1 MDENKDFLAS
11 ETETEAENN
20 TNSDTDTTTNESSQE
35 SFSGAFSDEIAET
48 QGNSETEVTAAD
60 NSTGASVAVKKKK
73 GFLQLPVIIS
83 LAILV
88 LVALGFLVFKVFF
101 NTSIVGTW
109 TVKDTAT
116 ADEATTAT
124 SDEVAKNYYTFEDD
138 GTASIHLGTMK
149 MIGTYS
155 LSTSE
160 EGTRTVD
167 ISIPSALEGSFEYD
181 VTGNEITGRTLTLTD
196 TYYGQSIDLESTKLV
211 IPKMKPDDDF
221 KPSEKLT
228 GKWTYDDGYY
238 KMSYELRE
246 DGTATVSQ
254 SDILFAD
261 GVYNYT
267 DSTITIKY
275 YTNQEVTMELN
286 YEFADNSII
295 IDGIQFMKET
305 GSSSDE
311 S

>member
-20 TNSDTDTTTNESSQE
+20 TNSDTDTTTNECSQE

-48 QGNSETEVTAAD
+48 QGNSETEVTPAD

-109 TVKDTAT
+109 TVKDTST

-155 LSTSE
+155 LSASE

-211 IPKMKPDDDF
+211 IPEMKPDDDF

-228 GKWTYDDGYY
+228 GRWTYDDGYY

>member
-1 MDENKDFLAS
+1 M
-11 ETETEAENN
+11 
-20 TNSDTDTTTNESSQE
+20 
-35 SFSGAFSDEIAET
+35 
-48 QGNSETEVTAAD
+48 
-60 NSTGASVAVKKKK
+60 VKKKK
-73 GFLQLPVIIS
+73 SFIQLPIIIS
-83 LAILV
+83 LAILI
-88 LVALGFLVFKVFF
+88 LVALGFLVFKIFF
-101 NTSIVGTW
+101 NTSVVGTW
-109 TVKDTAT
+109 TVKDSAT

-124 SDEVAKNYYTFEDD
+124 SDEAAKNYYTFEDD

-149 MIGTYS
+149 MVGTYS
-155 LSTSE
+155 LE
-160 EGTRTVD
+160 EKDGTRTID
-167 ISIPSALEGSFEYD
+167 ISIPSALEGSFEYK
-181 VTGNEITGRTLTLTD
+181 VSGNEIGGRILTLTD
-196 TYYGQSIDLESTKLV
+196 TSYGQSIDLESTKLV
-211 IPKMKPDDDF
+211 IPEMKPDADF

-246 DGTATVSQ
+246 DGTSTVSQ

-267 DSTITIKY
+267 DNKITIKY

-286 YEFADNSII
+286 YELKDDSII
-295 IDGIQFMKET
+295 IDGIQFVKDT

>member
-1 MDENKDFLAS
+1 MDENKDFLTS
-11 ETETEAENN
+11 EIEGENN
-20 TNSDTDTTTNESSQE
+20 INSDADTTTNESTQE

-48 QGNSETEVTAAD
+48 QTDSTPEVAPVDYSVSAP
-60 NSTGASVAVKKKK
+60 VAVKKKK
-73 GFLQLPVIIS
+73 SFIQLPIIIS
-83 LAILV
+83 LAILI
-88 LVALGFLVFKVFF
+88 LVALGFLVFKIFF
-101 NTSIVGTW
+101 NTSVVGTW
-109 TVKDTAT
+109 TVKDSAT

-124 SDEVAKNYYTFEDD
+124 SDEAAKNYYTFEDD

-149 MIGTYS
+149 MVGTYS
-155 LSTSE
+155 LE
-160 EGTRTVD
+160 EKDGTRTID
-167 ISIPSALEGSFEYD
+167 ISIPSALEGSFEYK
-181 VTGNEITGRTLTLTD
+181 VSGNEIGGRTLTLTD
-196 TYYGQSIDLESTKLV
+196 TSYGQSIDLESTKLV
-211 IPKMKPDDDF
+211 IPEMKPDADF

-246 DGTATVSQ
+246 DGTSTVSQ

-267 DSTITIKY
+267 DTKITIKY

-286 YEFADNSII
+286 YELKDDSII
-295 IDGIQFMKET
+295 IDGIQFVKDT

>member
-1 MDENKDFLAS
+1 MDENKDFLTS
-11 ETETEAENN
+11 ETEAENN
-20 TNSDTDTTTNESSQE
+20 INSDKDTTTNESTSE

-48 QGNSETEVTAAD
+48 QSDIAPEVTPVDYSANAP
-60 NSTGASVAVKKKK
+60 VVVKKKK
-73 GFLQLPVIIS
+73 GVIQLPVIIS
-83 LAILV
+83 LAILI

-124 SDEVAKNYYTFEDD
+124 SDEIAKNYYTFEDD

-160 EGTRTVD
+160 EGTKTVE
-167 ISIPSALEGSFEYD
+167 ISIPSALEGTFEYD
-181 VTGNEITGRTLTLTD
+181 VTGNEITGRTLTLKD

-211 IPKMKPDDDF
+211 IPEMKPDADF

-261 GVYNYT
+261 GVYNYN

-286 YEFADNSII
+286 YELKDNSII
-295 IDGIQFMKET
+295 IDGIQFVKDT
-305 GSSSDE
+305 GSSTDE

>member
-1 MDENKDFLAS
+1 MDENKDFLTS
-11 ETETEAENN
+11 ETEGENN
-20 TNSDTDTTTNESSQE
+20 INSDADTTTNESTQE

-48 QGNSETEVTAAD
+48 QTDSTPEVAPVDYSVSAP
-60 NSTGASVAVKKKK
+60 VAVKKKK
-73 GFLQLPVIIS
+73 SFIQLPIIIS
-83 LAILV
+83 LAILI
-88 LVALGFLVFKVFF
+88 LVARGFLVFKIFF
-101 NTSIVGTW
+101 NTSVVGTW
-109 TVKDTAT
+109 TVKDSAT

-124 SDEVAKNYYTFEDD
+124 SDEAAKNYYTFEDD

-149 MIGTYS
+149 MVGTYS
-155 LSTSE
+155 LE
-160 EGTRTVD
+160 EKDGTRTID
-167 ISIPSALEGSFEYD
+167 ISIPSALEGSFEYK
-181 VTGNEITGRTLTLTD
+181 VSGNEIGGRTLTLTD
-196 TYYGQSIDLESTKLV
+196 TSYGQSIDLESTKLV
-211 IPKMKPDDDF
+211 IPEMKPDADF

-246 DGTATVSQ
+246 DGTSTVSQ

-267 DSTITIKY
+267 DNKIIIKY

-286 YEFADNSII
+286 YELKDDSII
-295 IDGIQFMKET
+295 IDGIQFVKDT

>member
-1 MDENKDFLAS
+1 MDENKDFLTS
-11 ETETEAENN
+11 EQEAENN
-20 TNSDTDTTTNESSQE
+20 INSDTDTKTNENSQE
-35 SFSGAFSDEIAET
+35 GFSGAFSEEIAET
-48 QGNSETEVTAAD
+48 QGVSESEAAPVD
-60 NSTGASVAVKKKK
+60 YSANTPVAVKKKK

-83 LAILV
+83 LAIIV

-101 NTSIVGTW
+101 NTSVVGTW
-109 TVKDTAT
+109 TVNDTAT

-124 SDEVAKNYYTFEDD
+124 ADEVAKNYYTFEDD

-155 LSTSE
+155 LNTSD
-160 EGTRTVD
+160 EGTRTID
-167 ISIPSALEGSFEYD
+167 ISIPSALEGTFEYE

-196 TYYGQSIDLESTKLV
+196 TYYGQSIDLVSTKLV
-211 IPKMKPDDDF
+211 IPDMKPDADF
-221 KPSEKLT
+221 KPSDKLSA
-228 GKWTYDDGYY
+228 KWTYDDGYY

-267 DSTITIKY
+267 DNTITIKY

-286 YEFADNSII
+286 YELKDDSII
-295 IDGIQFMKET
+295 IDGIQFMKDT
-305 GSSSDE
+305 GSTSDE

>member
-1 MDENKDFLAS
+1 MDENKDFLTS
-11 ETETEAENN
+11 ETEGENN
-20 TNSDTDTTTNESSQE
+20 INSDADTTTNESTQE

-48 QGNSETEVTAAD
+48 QTDSTPEVAPVDYSVSAP
-60 NSTGASVAVKKKK
+60 VAVKKKK
-73 GFLQLPVIIS
+73 SFIQLPIIIS
-83 LAILV
+83 LAILI
-88 LVALGFLVFKVFF
+88 LVALGFLVFKIFF
-101 NTSIVGTW
+101 NTSVVGTW
-109 TVKDTAT
+109 TVKDSAT

-124 SDEVAKNYYTFEDD
+124 SDEAAKNYYTFEDD

-149 MIGTYS
+149 MVGTYS
-155 LSTSE
+155 LE
-160 EGTRTVD
+160 EKDGTRTID
-167 ISIPSALEGSFEYD
+167 ISIPSALEGSFEYK
-181 VTGNEITGRTLTLTD
+181 VSGNEIGGRTLTLTD
-196 TYYGQSIDLESTKLV
+196 TSYGQSIDLESTKLV
-211 IPKMKPDDDF
+211 IPEMKPDADF

-246 DGTATVSQ
+246 DGTSTVSQ

-261 GVYNYT
+261 GVYNYN
-267 DSTITIKY
+267 DNKITIKY

-286 YEFADNSII
+286 YELKDDSII
-295 IDGIQFMKET
+295 IDGIQFVKDT

>member
-1 MDENKDFLAS
+1 MDENKDFLTS
-11 ETETEAENN
+11 ETEGENN
-20 TNSDTDTTTNESSQE
+20 INSDADTTTNESTQE

-48 QGNSETEVTAAD
+48 QTDSTPEVAPVDYSVSAP
-60 NSTGASVAVKKKK
+60 VAVKKKK
-73 GFLQLPVIIS
+73 SFIQLPIIIS
-83 LAILV
+83 LAILI
-88 LVALGFLVFKVFF
+88 LVALGFLVFKIFF
-101 NTSIVGTW
+101 NTSVVGTW
-109 TVKDTAT
+109 TVKDSAT

-124 SDEVAKNYYTFEDD
+124 SDEAAKNYYTFEDD

-149 MIGTYS
+149 MVGTYS
-155 LSTSE
+155 LE
-160 EGTRTVD
+160 EKDGTRTID
-167 ISIPSALEGSFEYD
+167 ISIPSALEGSFEYK
-181 VTGNEITGRTLTLTD
+181 VSGNEIGGRTLTLTD
-196 TYYGQSIDLESTKLV
+196 TSYGQSIDLESTKLV
-211 IPKMKPDDDF
+211 IPEMKPDADF

-246 DGTATVSQ
+246 DGTSTVSQ

-267 DSTITIKY
+267 DNKIIIKY

-286 YEFADNSII
+286 YELKDDSII
-295 IDGIQFMKET
+295 IDGIQFVKDT

>member
-1 MDENKDFLAS
+1 MDENKDFLS
-11 ETETEAENN
+11 SETEAENN
-20 TNSDTDTTTNESSQE
+20 INSDTDTTTNESSQE
-35 SFSGAFSDEIAET
+35 NFSGAFSDEIAET
-48 QGNSETEVTAAD
+48 QADSAPEVAPVNYSA
-60 NSTGASVAVKKKK
+60 STPVAVKKKK
-73 GFLQLPVIIS
+73 SFIQLPIIIS
-83 LAILV
+83 LAIIV

-101 NTSIVGTW
+101 NTSVVGTW
-109 TVKDTAT
+109 TVKDSAT
-116 ADEATTAT
+116 ADEATTA
-124 SDEVAKNYYTFEDD
+124 SEEIAKNYYTFDDD

-160 EGTRTVD
+160 DGTRTID
-167 ISIPSALEGSFEYD
+167 ISIPQALEGTFEYE
-181 VTGNEITGRTLTLTD
+181 VTGNELAGRTLTLTD
-196 TYYGQSIDLESTKLV
+196 TYYGQSIDLESSKII
-211 IPKMKPDDDF
+211 IPEMKPDDDF
-221 KPSEKLT
+221 KPSDKLSA
-228 GKWTYDDGYY
+228 KWTYDDGYY

-246 DGTATVSQ
+246 NGTATVSQ

-286 YEFADNSII
+286 YELKDDSII
-295 IDGIQFMKET
+295 IDGIQFMKDT

>member
-1 MDENKDFLAS
+1 MDENKDFLTS
-11 ETETEAENN
+11 ETEAENN
-20 TNSDTDTTTNESSQE
+20 INSDKDTTTNESTSE

-48 QGNSETEVTAAD
+48 QSDIAPEVTPVDYSANAP
-60 NSTGASVAVKKKK
+60 VVVKKKK
-73 GFLQLPVIIS
+73 GFIQLPVIIS
-83 LAILV
+83 LAILI

-124 SDEVAKNYYTFEDD
+124 SDEIAKNYYTFDDD

-160 EGTRTVD
+160 EGTKTVE
-167 ISIPSALEGSFEYD
+167 ISIPSALEGTFEYD
-181 VTGNEITGRTLTLTD
+181 VTGNEITGRTLTLKD

-211 IPKMKPDDDF
+211 IPEMKPDADF

-261 GVYNYT
+261 GVYNYN

-286 YEFADNSII
+286 YELKDNSII
-295 IDGIQFMKET
+295 IDGIQFVKDT
-305 GSSSDE
+305 GSSTDE

>member
-1 MDENKDFLAS
+1 MDENKDFLTS
-11 ETETEAENN
+11 ETEGENN
-20 TNSDTDTTTNESSQE
+20 INSDADTTTNESTQE

-48 QGNSETEVTAAD
+48 QTDSTLEVAPVD
-60 NSTGASVAVKKKK
+60 YSVSTPVAVKKKK
-73 GFLQLPVIIS
+73 SFIQLPIIIS
-83 LAILV
+83 LAILI
-88 LVALGFLVFKVFF
+88 LVALGFLVFKIFF
-101 NTSIVGTW
+101 NTSVVGTW
-109 TVKDTAT
+109 TVKDSAT

-124 SDEVAKNYYTFEDD
+124 SDEAAKNYYTFEDD

-149 MIGTYS
+149 MVGTYS
-155 LSTSE
+155 LE
-160 EGTRTVD
+160 EKDGTRTID
-167 ISIPSALEGSFEYD
+167 ISIPSALEGSFEYK
-181 VTGNEITGRTLTLTD
+181 VSGNEIGGRTLTLTD
-196 TYYGQSIDLESTKLV
+196 TSYGQSIDLESTKLV
-211 IPKMKPDDDF
+211 IPEMKPDADF

-246 DGTATVSQ
+246 DGTSTVSQ

-267 DSTITIKY
+267 DNKITIKY

-286 YEFADNSII
+286 YELKDDSII
-295 IDGIQFMKET
+295 IDGIQFVKDT